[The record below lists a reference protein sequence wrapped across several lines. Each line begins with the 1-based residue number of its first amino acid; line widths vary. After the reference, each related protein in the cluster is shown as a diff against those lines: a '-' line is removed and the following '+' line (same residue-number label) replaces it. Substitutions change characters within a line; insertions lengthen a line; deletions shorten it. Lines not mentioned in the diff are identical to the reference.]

1 MTHLLWLQYPE
12 CVLTVRI
19 SSRKAAYKAPRNSCS
34 QVRAKQQQ
42 MKASKI
48 GRWKLRGN
56 TTVLLLHACLSS
68 KQTKSRWTWRQIP
81 AQDSELCCRQWTT
94 NPGRWKRA
102 ASSTSFSQQGL
113 AVLLTWG
120 YSKDL
125 VGALHPTRF
134 SFYSMAE
141 KPKHGEVYWLL
152 KAKLHIP
159 MECNPSSSI
168 LCAEKLDRKI

>member
-1 MTHLLWLQYPE
+1 MTHLLCLQYPE

-34 QVRAKQQQ
+34 QMRAKQQQ

-68 KQTKSRWTWRQIP
+68 KQTKSRRTWEQIP
-81 AQDSELCCRQWTT
+81 TQDSELCCRQWTT

-102 ASSTSFSQQGL
+102 ASSTFFSQQGL
-113 AVLLTWG
+113 TALLTWG

-125 VGALHPTRF
+125 VDLVGALHLTRRQIF
-134 SFYSMAE
+134 ILFCGWEAKAWGGLLTPDSKAPYSYGM
-141 KPKHGEVYWLL
+141 
-152 KAKLHIP
+152 
-159 MECNPSSSI
+159 
-168 LCAEKLDRKI
+168 